1 MTHNARR
8 VNPQD
13 PVASASEG
21 GVSATVKKASTKL
34 LDAVGGLLGMAGSGG
49 GKTKTKAKKSSKSSK
64 KGSRA
69 SGGGGFTE
77 AFEAKHG
84 KR

>member
-1 MTHNARR
+1 MD
-8 VNPQD
+8 PQA
-13 PVASASEG
+13 PAASASEG
-21 GVSATVKKASTKL
+21 SLSATAKRAGNKIFG
-34 LDAVGGLLGMAGSGG
+34 AVGGLLGVSGSAGG
-49 GKTKTKAKKSSKSSK
+49 GKANPKTKAKKASKSSR
-64 KGSRA
+64 KGSKT